1 MKIVKCKQCKAAT
14 TNSITKICDVCNVK
28 KMVEKAINDK
38 NNKVD
43 REIIK
48 RDR

>member
-1 MKIVKCKQCKAAT
+1 MKIVKCMECEART
-14 TNSITKICDVCNVK
+14 TNAITKICDVCNVK

-43 REIIK
+43 RKIIK